1 MGRLQERILLLG
13 FGEVGQALFDELEGG
28 GQCRIEA
35 FDIQFDDPASG
46 PSRVAAK
53 KGLSRHQSLASA
65 MKAASGSDQPGMV
78 LCAVT
83 AAADL
88 DAAEQCAALIPPGT
102 LYADLNSAS
111 PGVKQQ
117 AADTI
122 NNAGGSYVEV
132 AVMSPIDPK
141 RLASPMLLG
150 GPFAQTFLERTQPLG
165 FTGGQVHAS
174 EKIGAASATK
184 MCRSVV
190 IKGVEALL
198 TESMLAARHY
208 GVEDGVLDSLSNLLP
223 ADDWRAL
230 TQYMISRSIE
240 HGGRRAEEM
249 REVVKTVE
257 DAGVD
262 PWMSAACVERQAWA
276 PQHAPALS
284 EEALGI
290 MLDVMLARRGT

>member
-1 MGRLQERILLLG
+1 MGRLKERILLLG
-13 FGEVGQALFDELEGG
+13 FGEVGQALFEELELG

-35 FDIQFDDPASG
+35 FDTQFSDPASG

-53 KGLSRHQSLASA
+53 KGLSRHQTLESA
-65 MKAASGSDQPGMV
+65 MKAAAGADQPGII

-83 AAADL
+83 AAEDL
-88 DAAEQCAALIPPGT
+88 EAAAQCAAMIAPGT

-117 AADTI
+117 AAATI
-122 NNAGGSYVEV
+122 EEAGGGYVEV

-150 GPFAQTFLERTQPLG
+150 GSHADVFAQRAQALG
-165 FTGGQVHAS
+165 FSNCTVHSLDQVGS
-174 EKIGAASATK
+174 ASATK

-190 IKGVEALL
+190 IKGMEALL

-208 GVEDGVLDSLSNLLP
+208 GVEEGVLASFSNLLP
-223 ADDWRAL
+223 AKDWPAL
-230 TQYMISRSIE
+230 AQYMISRSIE

-262 PWMSAACVERQAWA
+262 AWMSAACVERQAWA
-276 PQHAPALS
+276 PQHAQALS
-284 EEALGI
+284 EEALGA
-290 MLDVMLARRGT
+290 MLDVILKQRQ

>member
-1 MGRLQERILLLG
+1 MGRLKERIMLLG
-13 FGEVGQALFDELEGG
+13 FGEVGQALFEALELG

-35 FDIQFDDPASG
+35 FDIQFSDPASG
-46 PSRVAAK
+46 PSRVAAR
-53 KGLSRHQSLASA
+53 KGLSRHQSLESA
-65 MKAASGSDQPGMV
+65 MKAAAGSDQPGII

-83 AAADL
+83 AAKDL
-88 DAAEQCAALIPPGT
+88 EAAAQCATLIAPGT

-117 AADTI
+117 AATMIDD
-122 NNAGGSYVEV
+122 AGGRYVEV
-132 AVMSPIDPK
+132 AVMSPIEPK

-150 GPFAQTFLERTQPLG
+150 GLNAEEFVQRAQALG
-165 FTGGQVHAS
+165 FGNCTIHSVDQVGG
-174 EKIGAASATK
+174 ASATK

-190 IKGVEALL
+190 IKGMEALL

-208 GVEDGVLDSLSNLLP
+208 GVEEGVLASLSNLLP
-223 ADDWRAL
+223 AKSWPVL
-230 TQYMISRSIE
+230 TRYMISRSIE

-284 EEALGI
+284 EEELGA
-290 MLDVMLARRGT
+290 MLDAIRAARQ

>member
-1 MGRLQERILLLG
+1 MGRLKERILLLG
-13 FGEVGQALFDELEGG
+13 FGEVGQALFEALELG

-35 FDIQFDDPASG
+35 FDIQFSDPASG
-46 PSRVAAK
+46 PSRVAAR
-53 KGLSRHQSLASA
+53 KGLSRHQTLESA
-65 MKAASGSDQPGMV
+65 MKAAGGSDQPGII

-83 AAADL
+83 AAEDLEAAAQCADL
-88 DAAEQCAALIPPGT
+88 IAPGT

-117 AADTI
+117 AAAMIDD
-122 NNAGGSYVEV
+122 AGGRYVEV

-150 GPFAQTFLERTQPLG
+150 GRHAEDFLQRVQALG
-165 FTGGQVHAS
+165 FSDCTVHSSEQV
-174 EKIGAASATK
+174 GAASATK

-190 IKGVEALL
+190 IKGMEALL

-208 GVEDGVLDSLSNLLP
+208 GVEEGVLASFSNLLP
-223 ADDWRAL
+223 SKNWPAL
-230 TQYMISRSIE
+230 AQYMISRSIE

-262 PWMSAACVERQAWA
+262 AWMSSACVKRQAWA
-276 PQHAPALS
+276 PQHGPVLS
-284 EEALGI
+284 EKALGA
-290 MLDVMLARRGT
+290 MLDAILAQRQ